1 DFENSDIEQEKRD
14 KQEDYEKYIQKA
26 NYLAINNELIFSD
39 EFSEFED
46 NKLESL
52 HWFYFKNLKK

>member
-1 DFENSDIEQEKRD
+1 M
-14 KQEDYEKYIQKA
+14 QKA
-26 NYLAINNELIFSD
+26 NYKAINLELVFSD

-46 NKLESL
+46 SNLESL